1 MLAFA
6 ALLFGAANAV
16 GVEIDR
22 EAVTTSIRNADEN
35 GLGKPKPNLKPNPNP
50 NQAQLCDPQQRRLA
64 APTFTAAALTAT
76 PVASATVA
84 ASTISARLAEATG
97 PTLATPAGCRGT
109 CDDDGRGVG
118 GRGAGGGGGARSSSS
133 GGGGGGASVGGS
145 DGGRLFT
152 PPSASAEMQRPR
164 GDAIGAEAHRPAPP
178 AASAASAASA
188 APPRRVSPLAAAPAT
203 APAAVPAAVPGER
216 RVGVG
221 GLVLHV
227 DVDSFFAQCHQVEQ
241 PLKWPR

>member
-1 MLAFA
+1 
-6 ALLFGAANAV
+6 
-16 GVEIDR
+16 
-22 EAVTTSIRNADEN
+22 
-35 GLGKPKPNLKPNPNP
+35 
-50 NQAQLCDPQQRRLA
+50 
-64 APTFTAAALTAT
+64 
-76 PVASATVA
+76 
-84 ASTISARLAEATG
+84 
-97 PTLATPAGCRGT
+97 
-109 CDDDGRGVG
+109 
-118 GRGAGGGGGARSSSS
+118 
-133 GGGGGGASVGGS
+133 
-145 DGGRLFT
+145 
-152 PPSASAEMQRPR
+152 MQRPR

-178 AASAASAASA
+178 AASAASAASATSAASAASA